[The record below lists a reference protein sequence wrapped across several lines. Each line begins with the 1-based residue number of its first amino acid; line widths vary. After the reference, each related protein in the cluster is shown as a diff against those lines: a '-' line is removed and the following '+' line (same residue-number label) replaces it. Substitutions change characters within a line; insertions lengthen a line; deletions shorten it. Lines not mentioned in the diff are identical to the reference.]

1 MAIRATIS
9 IELLQ
14 ASVSSARTTTSV
26 TYELSHATG
35 IWTDPDSNNRM
46 PKDEIPLSEVLV
58 NVFSKVLEDT
68 ATVTEQYASSYTK
81 NNAPELLNLLD
92 DFVRVVSYK
101 RDFTDAFTLDDASQ
115 IDKDYYGN
123 KGNITTLLDIIGLTQ
138 TKIIDDGLTFGDV
151 IAVVLLFKRTF
162 SDPANVNDTYA
173 SSFTKLVEDSITLD
187 DTAQVDKDYYS
198 YTGNNFGF
206 TDILG
211 NDLSKGLSNLFTFTE
226 EHGLQLSKSFTGT
239 DIVSMGDVVNINKVS
254 GYALNGA
261 AFNTAT
267 LN

>member
-1 MAIRATIS
+1 VAIRATI
-9 IELLQ
+9 LLKHVQ
-14 ASVSSARTTTSV
+14 ASTSV
-26 TYELSHATG
+26 IKVESQTTYQNSNATG
-35 IWTDPDSNNRM
+35 IWIDPDSNNRFAN
-46 PKDEIPLSEVLV
+46 DELPLSEVLI

-68 ATVTEQYASSYTK
+68 ATVTEQYISSYTK
-81 NNAPELLNLLD
+81 NNASELFNLID
-92 DFVRVVSYK
+92 DFVKVVSYK

-138 TKIIDDGLTFGDV
+138 TKIVDDGVTFGDV
-151 IAVVLLFKRTF
+151 IEVAILFERTF

-187 DTAQVDKDYYS
+187 DTAQVDKDYYNA
-198 YTGNNFGF
+198 TGNNFGF

-239 DIVSMGDVVNINKVS
+239 DVVSMGDTVNINKVS
-254 GYALNGA
+254 GYVLNGA
-261 AFNTAT
+261 AFNTAA